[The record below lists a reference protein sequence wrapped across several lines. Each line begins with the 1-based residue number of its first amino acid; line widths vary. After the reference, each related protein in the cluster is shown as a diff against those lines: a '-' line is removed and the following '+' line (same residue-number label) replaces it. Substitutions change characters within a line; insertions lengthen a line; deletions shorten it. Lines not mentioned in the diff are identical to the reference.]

1 MALDPGTYKT
11 TIWCGATWERTFTW
25 RVDGTLVNW
34 TGYTAKLQV
43 KQYLNDASVLTLTSG
58 SGITLGGSAGT
69 IALVMSSALTGAV
82 TPGSYLYD
90 LEVTN
95 GTVTY
100 RVLEGK
106 LQFDGQ
112 VTI

>member
-1 MALDPGTYKT
+1 MALDPGKYNA

-43 KQYLNDASVLTLTSG
+43 KQYLNDTSVLTLTSG

-69 IALVMSSALTGAV
+69 IAVVMSSALTGAV
-82 TPGSYLYD
+82 TPGDYLYD

-95 GTVTY
+95 GSITY

-106 LQFDGQ
+106 FTFDGQ

>member
-1 MALDPGTYKT
+1 MISPGTYNST
-11 TIWCGATWERTFTW
+11 VWCGATWSKTFTW
-25 RVDGTLVNW
+25 AIDGTPVNW

-43 KQYLNDASVLTLTSG
+43 KEHLNSDSVVTLTSG

-69 IALVMSSALTGAV
+69 VVVTISSTLTGAV
-82 TPGSYLYD
+82 TPGQYIYD

-95 GTVTY
+95 GSVTY
-100 RVLEGK
+100 RLLEGK
-106 LQFDGQ
+106 FTFDGQ

>member
-1 MALDPGTYKT
+1 
-11 TIWCGATWERTFTW
+11 
-25 RVDGTLVNW
+25 VNW

-43 KQYLNDASVLTLTSG
+43 KQYLNDTSVLTLTSG

-69 IALVMSSALTGAV
+69 IAVVMSSALTGAV
-82 TPGSYLYD
+82 TPGDYLYD

-95 GTVTY
+95 GTSTY

-106 LQFDGQ
+106 FTFDGQ